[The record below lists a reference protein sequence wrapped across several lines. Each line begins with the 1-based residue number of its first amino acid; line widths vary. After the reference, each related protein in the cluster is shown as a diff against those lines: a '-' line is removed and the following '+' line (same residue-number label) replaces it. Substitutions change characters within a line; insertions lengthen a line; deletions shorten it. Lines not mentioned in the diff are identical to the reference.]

1 MGFSRRLLFRVALG
15 CGVLVSAVGSF
26 LGFRTTAPVH
36 AQSPVP
42 PGPGRRLVSPL
53 DAIEVRAQEAGS
65 GDATLVRTLVD
76 DALNASIFAGSAGSI
91 RERVFRAEMSFRSG
105 KGQAISEPALVGAIN
120 SVASI
125 AFAPEAF
132 KTSDEQVHAL
142 RIMLN
147 ATIPHFIGASDA
159 MSPAEAIFLTGFLT
173 QQKLYNPG
181 LRLDPQE
188 VAAWRAS
195 RPAEQTFVD
204 RIGHSAVL
212 TARAMPREM
221 VDVESAL
228 REQLPHEWSLVTICV
243 HLFLDR
249 AGLPR

>member
-1 MGFSRRLLFRVALG
+1 MLFR
-15 CGVLVSAVGSF
+15 S
-26 LGFRTTAPVH
+26 
-36 AQSPVP
+36 
-42 PGPGRRLVSPL
+42 
-53 DAIEVRAQEAGS
+53 
-65 GDATLVRTLVD
+65 
-76 DALNASIFAGSAGSI
+76 
-91 RERVFRAEMSFRSG
+91 
-105 KGQAISEPALVGAIN
+105 GAIN

-132 KTSDEQVHAL
+132 KTSDEQMHAL

-147 ATIPHFIGASDA
+147 ATIPHFIGTSDE
-159 MSPAEAIFLTGFLT
+159 MSPAEAVFLTGFLT
-173 QQKLYNPG
+173 QQKLYNPS

-204 RIGHSAVL
+204 TYRTSHSAVL
-212 TARAMPREM
+212 TAKVMPREM

>member
-1 MGFSRRLLFRVALG
+1 
-15 CGVLVSAVGSF
+15 
-26 LGFRTTAPVH
+26 
-36 AQSPVP
+36 
-42 PGPGRRLVSPL
+42 VSPL
-53 DAIEVRAQEAGS
+53 DAIEVRAQEAAS

-76 DALNASIFAGSAGSI
+76 DALNSSIFAGSADSI
-91 RERVFRAEMSFRSG
+91 RERVFRAEMAFRLG
-105 KGQAISEPALVGAIN
+105 KRQAISEAALAGAIN

-142 RIMLN
+142 RIWLN
-147 ATIPHFIGASDA
+147 ASIPHFIGTSDA

-188 VAAWRAS
+188 AAAWRAS
-195 RPAEQTFVD
+195 RPTEQTFVD
-204 RIGHSAVL
+204 TYRTSHSAVL
-212 TARAMPREM
+212 IARAMPREM

>member
-1 MGFSRRLLFRVALG
+1 
-15 CGVLVSAVGSF
+15 
-26 LGFRTTAPVH
+26 
-36 AQSPVP
+36 
-42 PGPGRRLVSPL
+42 VSPL

-65 GDATLVRTLVD
+65 GDATVVRTLVD

-120 SVASI
+120 SVASM

-132 KTSDEQVHAL
+132 KTGDEQMHAF

-147 ATIPHFIGASDA
+147 ATIPHFIGTSDA
-159 MSPAEAIFLTGFLT
+159 MSPAEAVFLTGFLT
-173 QQKLYNPG
+173 QQKLYNPT

-195 RPAEQTFVD
+195 RPTEQTFVD
-204 RIGHSAVL
+204 THRTARSSVL
-212 TARAMPREM
+212 TARVMPREI
-221 VDVESAL
+221 VEVESAL